1 MENEKWR
8 YEVEKMRIKA
18 KWYKEKDIAEE
29 RGKKGEEYCVQCRS
43 RWIVCAIYTKLHI
56 LNILN
61 MLSKKKKILSKK
73 KKILSK
79 KKKILLRNVE
89 RKVKNIVCTVDQVE

>member
-29 RGKKGEEYCVQCRS
+29 RGKKGEE
-43 RWIVCAIYTKLHI
+43 
-56 LNILN
+56 
-61 MLSKKKKILSKK
+61 
-73 KKILSK
+73 
-79 KKKILLRNVE
+79 
-89 RKVKNIVCTVDQVE
+89 